1 MWVKLIVIIL
11 EAIRFNHLILL
22 LVRILN
28 QIINTRLVKILFRKI
43 KKTYHLIIIMKAIR
57 KLINY

>member
-1 MWVKLIVIIL
+1 MWVKLIVINL